1 MPNANEVCEVS
12 CRGQK
17 FRDWTTVAVRRDYGK
32 LSFDHFSLTVAEV
45 SKSASAWDSLKL
57 RPGDPVTISLA
68 GEKFIDGEIM
78 VRQAVLNAT
87 AHAVQLQGMS
97 RSANLNKGSFE
108 GGTGQLKE
116 FTFQQI
122 ANLICGRQKPPIK
135 FIPKDP
141 PPGWDKPFRDAQ
153 VFHGESDFQF
163 TERLA
168 RMRGVVLTTDKDG
181 NLVGGSIK
189 GGDKGAATLTEG
201 KNIVSIT
208 AVMQNASLT
217 SKIKVTGQQK
227 GGDNIFEK
235 DAAQV
240 SATAENPAA
249 KDGKTRI
256 VVAEGP
262 ITKEDAKLRA
272 DMEMARSIAESVQV
286 QIVVQGW
293 LKPNG
298 GLWDVGEMITV
309 VAPSVFPN
317 EGGRVALYVQALTF
331 SQSPET
337 PGSITTLELV
347 LSDGFVAEQSAPKG
361 GAPNVLGP
369 QPGKAQEDT

>member
-17 FRDWTTVAVRRDYGK
+17 FRDWTTVQVRRDYGK

-45 SKSASAWDSLKL
+45 SKSASTWDSLKL
-57 RPGDPVTISLA
+57 RPGDPVTITLA

-108 GGTGQLKE
+108 GGTGQFKE
-116 FTFQQI
+116 FTFPQI
-122 ANLICGRQKPPIK
+122 ANSICGRQKPPIK
-135 FIPKDP
+135 FIAKDP
-141 PPGWDKPFRDAQ
+141 PPGWDKPFRDTQ
-153 VFHGESDFQF
+153 VYHGESDFQF
-163 TERLA
+163 LERLA
-168 RMRGVVLTTDKDG
+168 RMRGIVLTTDKDG

-189 GGDKGAATLTEG
+189 GGGKGAATLTEG

-227 GGDNIFEK
+227 GGDNILEK
-235 DAAQV
+235 DAAHV

-249 KDGKTRI
+249 TDGKTKVI
-256 VVAEGP
+256 VAEQP
-262 ITKEDAKLRA
+262 ITKQDAKLRA

-293 LKPNG
+293 LKPGG
-298 GLWDVGEMITV
+298 GLWDVGEMVTV

-317 EGGRVALYVQALTF
+317 EGGRVALYIQALTF

-347 LSDGFVAEQSAPKG
+347 LSDGFVAEQTLPKG
-361 GAPNVLGP
+361 GSPNVLGQ
-369 QPGKAQEDT
+369 QPGRAQEDT